1 MKKSELKLLI
11 KSIVTEIY
19 SSKRE
24 SLGES
29 EALSGF
35 EKTSDKAENT
45 EMGLD
50 DKKLTITTEPK
61 EKEEGKKLPVVKKPA
76 TPKIVKEDILGMI
89 REALEQQRVEEM
101 AKRPSKFDAATGILD
116 ASVSPDRRK
125 SDPTSPTGY
134 RLVGAFELKDP
145 ATKKVTQVVP
155 DGTPIMAPSA
165 QTQKKLGAVSPT
177 TPPSTVAGSGSSI
190 LSPQTV
196 AAQTPASSSPDDG
209 AEDEDLGAEV
219 LPQGKPNSKVK
230 VTLDGKPIGQFDFR
244 LPSGK
249 ISSDNM
255 ETNLYRTEL
264 PTLPL
269 DKSVSSKYEQ
279 IENMFFDDKLP
290 ANTTLNLFT
299 AKNATGKTI
308 VAK

>member
-1 MKKSELKLLI
+1 
-11 KSIVTEIY
+11 
-19 SSKRE
+19 
-24 SLGES
+24 
-29 EALSGF
+29 
-35 EKTSDKAENT
+35 
-45 EMGLD
+45 
-50 DKKLTITTEPK
+50 
-61 EKEEGKKLPVVKKPA
+61 
-76 TPKIVKEDILGMI
+76 MI
-89 REALEQQRVEEM
+89 REALEQRRVEEM

-145 ATKKVTQVVP
+145 VTKKVTQVVP

-165 QTQKKLGAVSPT
+165 QTQKKLGTVAPK

-196 AAQTPASSSPDDG
+196 AAQSSADSSDDG
-209 AEDEDLGAEV
+209 EEEDLNMGVPPE
-219 LPQGKPNSKVK
+219 GKPNSKVK
-230 VTLDGKPIGQFDFR
+230 VTLDGKSIGQFNFR

-264 PTLPL
+264 PDLPL
-269 DKSVSSKYEQ
+269 DKSVGSMYENM
-279 IENMFFDDKLP
+279 ENMFFDDKLP
-290 ANTTLNLFT
+290 ANATLNLFT

-308 VAK
+308 MAK